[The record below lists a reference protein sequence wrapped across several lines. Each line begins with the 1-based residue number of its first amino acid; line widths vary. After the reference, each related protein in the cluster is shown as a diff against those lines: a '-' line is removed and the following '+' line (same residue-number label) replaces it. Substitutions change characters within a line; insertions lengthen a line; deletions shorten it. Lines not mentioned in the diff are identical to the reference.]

1 MRQMAKVDHGGREG
15 RSGRQSASTFPNRS
29 IPLYY
34 QLENILRSKIEGG
47 EVLPNHKLPTE
58 QELSREYKISR
69 ATVRQALAALVSEG
83 LLFRKQGKGTFVTEK
98 ASQTKSVKVTGF
110 TEDLFTEGHRAEV
123 RILEIKEVPAPER
136 VATALRIPIGES
148 VVRFKRVR
156 SLDGAP
162 FSYVVNYMVPE
173 IGQKI
178 TERDLQHHTILQL
191 LEEKLGIFL
200 GTIRHSVEAI
210 KADVEVASLLAVS
223 VFEPVL
229 YMETAVHASEGRAV
243 EAVDSYF
250 RSDRYRYTVE
260 LIRSQQLRKDR
271 TKRSR

>member
-1 MRQMAKVDHGGREG
+1 MAKSSDGGTREG
-15 RSGRQSASTFPNRS
+15 RSGRHSASTFPNRF

-47 EVLPNHKLPTE
+47 EVMPNHKLPTE

-83 LLFRKQGKGTFVTEK
+83 LLYRKQGKGTFVTEK
-98 ASQTKSVKVTGF
+98 ASQTKSVKLTGF
-110 TEDLFTEGHRAEV
+110 TEDLFSEGHQAEV
-123 RILEIKEVPAPER
+123 KIMEVRRVPVPER
-136 VATALRIPIGES
+136 VAAVLRVPAGEE
-148 VVRFKRVR
+148 VIRFKRLR

-162 FSYVVNYMVPE
+162 FSYVLNYMVPE
-173 IGQKI
+173 IGEKI
-178 TERDLQHHTILQL
+178 SERDLQNHTVLHL
-191 LEEKLGIFL
+191 LEDKLGISL
-200 GTIRHSVEAI
+200 GTIRHAVESI
-210 KADVEVASLLAVS
+210 KADVEVASLLGIS

-229 YMETAVHASEGRAV
+229 YMETAVYSADGQAV
-243 EAVDSYF
+243 EAVDSFF

-271 TKRSR
+271 GKRR

>member
-1 MRQMAKVDHGGREG
+1 MAKTEEAGTREG
-15 RSGRQSASTFPNRS
+15 RGGRQSSGTFPNRS

-83 LLFRKQGKGTFVTEK
+83 LLYRKQGKGTFVTEK
-98 ASQTKSVKVTGF
+98 AAQTKSVKLTGF

-123 RILEIKEVPAPER
+123 KVIEIRPVPAPDR
-136 VATALRIPIGES
+136 VAGILRVPVGQEIF
-148 VVRFKRVR
+148 RFKRLR
-156 SLDGAP
+156 SVDGAP
-162 FSYVVNYMVPE
+162 FSYVVNYLTVE
-173 IGQKI
+173 VGQKI
-178 TERDLQHHTILQL
+178 TEQDLQHHTMLHL
-191 LEEKLGIFL
+191 LEEKLGIPL
-200 GTIRHSVEAI
+200 GTIRHSVEAM
-210 KADVEVASLLAVS
+210 KADVEVASLLGVG

-229 YMETAVHASEGRAV
+229 YMDTAVFSADGQAV
-243 EAVDSYF
+243 EAVDTFF

-260 LIRSQQLRKDR
+260 LIRSQQIRKDR
-271 TKRSR
+271 GRRAR

>member
-1 MRQMAKVDHGGREG
+1 MAKAEEAGGREG
-15 RSGRQSASTFPNRS
+15 RGRQSSGTFPNRS

-83 LLFRKQGKGTFVTEK
+83 LLYRKQGKGTFVTEK
-98 ASQTKSVKVTGF
+98 ASQTKSIKLTGF

-123 RILEIKEVPAPER
+123 KVLEIRSVPAPER
-136 VATALRIPIGES
+136 VAGVLRVPTGEEI
-148 VVRFKRVR
+148 VRFRRLR
-156 SLDGAP
+156 SMDGSP
-162 FSYVVNYMVPE
+162 FSYVTNYLVGE
-173 IGQKI
+173 VGQKI
-178 TERDLQHHTILQL
+178 TEQDLQHHTMLHL
-191 LEEKLGIFL
+191 LEEKVGIPL
-200 GTIRHSVEAI
+200 GTIRHSVEST
-210 KADVEVASLLAVS
+210 KADVEVASLLGIS

-229 YMETAVHASEGRAV
+229 YMETAVFAAEGQAV
-243 EAVDSYF
+243 EVVDTFF

-260 LIRSQQLRKDR
+260 LIRSQQLRRDR
-271 TKRSR
+271 GRRAR